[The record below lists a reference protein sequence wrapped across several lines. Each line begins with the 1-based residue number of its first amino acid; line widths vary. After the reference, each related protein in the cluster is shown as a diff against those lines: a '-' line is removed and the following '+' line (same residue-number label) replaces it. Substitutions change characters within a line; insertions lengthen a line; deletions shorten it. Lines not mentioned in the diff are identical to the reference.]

1 MPPYQSDG
9 RVVRVETC
17 NLTAVDRP
25 WPYAQD
31 NAGAI
36 DAHWRRRTA
45 ENPKFFNGR
54 IRMLSSHAINGG
66 TLYGQFLE
74 TEFKNFLY
82 WREQGEP
89 ETGVRDAFGSALIRS
104 RDGGVLLGR
113 QRAGNVNTGVAYLP
127 GGFID
132 PRDVGVGGRI
142 DIAAST
148 AREVM
153 EETGLSAQC
162 LIRQPGIVLA
172 FYKCQLS
179 IVVEY
184 SCDLQAAELFDQVMA
199 HLSADEASELADVV
213 IVHRKSDLEG
223 MALAPYAGLLLATLL
238 A

>member
-1 MPPYQSDG
+1 MPTCESEG

-31 NAGAI
+31 DAVAI
-36 DAHWRRRTA
+36 DAHWHARTA
-45 ENPKFFNGR
+45 KNPKFFNGR
-54 IRMLSSHAINGG
+54 IRMLSSYSIDGG
-66 TLYGQFLE
+66 TLHGQFLE
-74 TEFKNFLY
+74 TDFKNFLY
-82 WREQGEP
+82 WRDQGEP
-89 ETGVRDAFGSALIRS
+89 ETGVLDAFGSALIRS
-104 RDGGVLLGR
+104 SDGGVLLGR
-113 QRAGNVNTGVAYLP
+113 QRAGNINTGVAYLP

-132 PRDVGVGGRI
+132 PRDVNVSGRI

-162 LIRQPGIVLA
+162 LTRRPGFVLA

-184 SCDLQAAELFDQVMA
+184 TCDLEADELCDQVMA
-199 HLSADEASELADVV
+199 YLSADDASELAEVV
-213 IVHRKSDLEG
+213 MVHHKSQLEG
-223 MALAPYAGLLLATLL
+223 MALAPYARLLLASLL
-238 A
+238 T